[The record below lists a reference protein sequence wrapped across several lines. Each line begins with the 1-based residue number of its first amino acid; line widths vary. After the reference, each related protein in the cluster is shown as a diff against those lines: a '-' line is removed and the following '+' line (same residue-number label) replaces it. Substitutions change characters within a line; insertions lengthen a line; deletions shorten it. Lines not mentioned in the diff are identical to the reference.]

1 MAEAAAILEFAAS
14 YKEGGHTGLPL
25 PKLRREIMSY
35 DLLIK
40 NAQICDGTRAP
51 LFPGSV
57 GVSGGKIVEIG
68 KVSGMAA
75 RTIDADGLVL
85 APGFIDIHTHYDAQV
100 SWDPLLTCSCW
111 HGVTSV
117 LMGNCGV
124 GVAPCRPSEKDIVSW
139 DLVNVEAMPHDV
151 LLGGVAWDE
160 WESFPQYMQA
170 IEKRGIAL
178 NAGFLVPLSSFR
190 YYVMGNAASERA
202 ATSVELERMTSL
214 FREAMEAG
222 AYGFSL
228 SLLNQ
233 HIGYQGKPLA
243 SRLAT
248 KEELG
253 ALGRVMRDLGRGV
266 IEIALTRSVSV
277 LSEEELDLLV
287 HVATESQRPVTWL
300 GLLGR
305 SDMPGV
311 CRTALTRVEPF
322 LRRGLRIPPQVTPRP
337 IQQYYTLKVPF
348 IFASLPSWK
357 DAFNRSVA
365 EQIALYRKPEFR
377 AAFRRDLQVGGAIFT
392 NQWDRVHV
400 VRIEKEHNKRYLNK
414 SIAEIAALWE
424 RDPIDTILDLAIDE
438 NLAMGITLSVI
449 NTNPDEVR
457 ELITHPDVL
466 IGLSDA
472 GAHVDQHCD
481 AGVPTYLL
489 SEWVRKRRAMTLEE
503 GVRRLTGEP
512 AAFLGQTKKGHVAVG
527 MDADLVLFDPDT
539 VGLYPPEWVNDLPG
553 GKPRLIERA
562 KGVHHTIVGGSVLFS
577 DGVYQGGLPGR
588 IMRPAAV

>member
-1 MAEAAAILEFAAS
+1 
-14 YKEGGHTGLPL
+14 
-25 PKLRREIMSY
+25 MSY
-35 DLLIK
+35 DLLVK
-40 NAQICDGTRAP
+40 NAKICDGTGAP
-51 LFPGSV
+51 IYQGSV
-57 GVSGGKIVEIG
+57 GVSAGKIVAVGE
-68 KVSGMAA
+68 AA
-75 RTIDADGLVL
+75 GSATRTINADGLVL
-85 APGFIDIHTHYDAQV
+85 APGFIDIHTHYDAQI

-124 GVAPCRPSEKDIVSW
+124 GVAPCRPQEKEIVSW
-139 DLVNVEAMPHDV
+139 DLVNVEAMPQDV
-151 LLGGVAWDE
+151 LLNGVAWDE
-160 WESFPQYMQA
+160 WESFPQYMEA
-170 IEKRGIAL
+170 IEKRGVGL
-178 NAGFLVPLSSFR
+178 NVGFLVPLSSFR
-190 YYVMGNAASERA
+190 YYVMGGEASERE
-202 ATSVELERMTSL
+202 ATPAELERMVQL
-214 FREAMEAG
+214 FRQAMEAG

-243 SRLAT
+243 SRMAT
-248 KEELG
+248 KAELC
-253 ALGRVMRDLGRGV
+253 ALGRVMRELGRGV

-277 LSEEELDLLV
+277 LTDEELDLLV
-287 HVATESQRPVTWL
+287 AVANESQRPVTWL

-305 SDMPGV
+305 SDMPWV
-311 CRTALTRVEPF
+311 CRAALERVTPF
-322 LRRGLRIPPQVTPRP
+322 FRQGLRIPPQVTPRP

-348 IFASLPSWK
+348 IFASLPSWRE
-357 DAFNRSVA
+357 AFNRPVP
-365 EQIALYRKPEFR
+365 EQIALYRSPTFR
-377 AAFRRDLQVGGAIFT
+377 EAFRRDLKVGGAIFT

-400 VRIEKEHNKRYLNK
+400 VRVEKEHNRRYLNK

-438 NLAMGITLSVI
+438 ELEMGITLSVI

-489 SEWVRKRRAMTLEE
+489 GEWVRKRQALTLEQ
-503 GVRRLTGEP
+503 GVRRLTSEP
-512 AAFLGQTKKGHVAVG
+512 AAFLGNTQKGSLSLG
-527 MDADLVLFDPDT
+527 KDADLVLFDPET
-539 VGLYPPEWVNDLPG
+539 VGVHAPEWVNDLPG

-562 KGVHHTIVGGSVLFS
+562 QGVVHTIVGGEVVVTE
-577 DGVYQGGLPGR
+577 GVYQGGLPGR
-588 IMRPAAV
+588 VMRPDPKK

>member
-1 MAEAAAILEFAAS
+1 
-14 YKEGGHTGLPL
+14 
-25 PKLRREIMSY
+25 MSY
-35 DLLIK
+35 DLLIRD
-40 NAQICDGTRAP
+40 ADICDGTGGPR
-51 LFPGSV
+51 FHGSI
-57 GVSGGKIVEIG
+57 GVRDGVIVEVGKI
-68 KVSGMAA
+68 SGSAS
-75 RTIDADGLVL
+75 RTINADGLVV

-100 SWDPLLTCSCW
+100 SWDPLLTCSPW

-124 GVAPCRPSEKDIVSW
+124 GVAPCRPREKEIVSW

-160 WESFPQYMQA
+160 WESFPQYMNA
-170 IEKRGIAL
+170 VSCRGIAL
-178 NAGFLVPLSSFR
+178 NVGFLVPLSSFR
-190 YYVMGNAASERA
+190 YYVMGVAASERA
-202 ATSVELERMTSL
+202 ATAAEIEQMTVL
-214 FREAMEAG
+214 FRQAMDAG

-233 HIGYQGKPLA
+233 HIGYQGRPLA

-248 KEELG
+248 KEELC
-253 ALGRVMRDLGRGV
+253 ALGRVMREMERGV
-266 IEIALTRSVSV
+266 IEIALTKSVSV
-277 LSEEELDLLV
+277 LTDEELDLLIA
-287 HVATESQRPVTWL
+287 VASASERPVTWL

-311 CRTALTRVEPF
+311 CRSALARVEPF

-337 IQQYYTLKVPF
+337 IQQYYTMKVPF
-348 IFASLPSWK
+348 IFASLPSWRE
-357 DAFNRSVA
+357 AFNRPVA
-365 EQIALYRKPEFR
+365 EQVALYRKAEFR
-377 AAFRRDLQVGGAIFT
+377 DAFRRDLKVGGAVFT
-392 NQWDRVHV
+392 NQWDRVQV
-400 VRIEKEHNKRYLNK
+400 VRVEKEHNRRYLNK
-414 SIAEIAALWE
+414 SIAEIAALWG

-438 NLAMGITLSVI
+438 NLELGITLSVI

-457 ELITHPDVL
+457 ELVTHPDVL

-489 SEWVRKRRAMTLEE
+489 GEWVRERQAMSLEE

-512 AAFLGQTKKGHVAVG
+512 AAFLGQTKKGCIATG
-527 MDADLVLFDPDT
+527 MDADFVVFDPET
-539 VGLYPPEWVNDLPG
+539 IGVRPPEWVHDLPG

-562 KGVHHTIVGGSVLFS
+562 QGVHQTIVGGTVVFS
-577 DGVYQGGLPGR
+577 GGVYQGGLPGKMMKPGR
-588 IMRPAAV
+588 GT

>member
-1 MAEAAAILEFAAS
+1 
-14 YKEGGHTGLPL
+14 
-25 PKLRREIMSY
+25 MSY

-40 NAQICDGTRAP
+40 DARICDGTGKP
-51 LFPGSV
+51 MFHGSV
-57 GVSGGKIVEIG
+57 GVRGGKIVEVG
-68 KVSGMAA
+68 ETSGSAA
-75 RTIDADGLVL
+75 RMINADGLVL

-100 SWDPLLTCSCW
+100 SWDPLLTCSPW

-124 GVAPCRPSEKDIVSW
+124 GVAPCRPSEKGIVSW
-139 DLVNVEAMPHDV
+139 DLVNVEAMPQEV
-151 LLGGVAWDE
+151 LLNGVAWEE
-160 WESFPQYMQA
+160 WESFPQYMEA
-170 IEKRGIAL
+170 IEKRGIGL

-190 YYVMGNAASERA
+190 YYVMGEAASERA
-202 ATSVELERMTSL
+202 ATSVELERMTAL
-214 FREAMEAG
+214 FRQAMEAG

-248 KEELG
+248 KEELC
-253 ALGRVMRDLGRGV
+253 ALGRVMRDLRRGV

-277 LSEEELDLLV
+277 MTEEELDLLV
-287 HVATESQRPVTWL
+287 SVASESQRPVTWL

-311 CRTALTRVEPF
+311 CRTTLRRVEPL
-322 LRRGLRIPPQVTPRP
+322 LRQGLRIPPQVTPRP
-337 IQQYYTLKVPF
+337 IQQYYTFKVPF
-348 IFASLPSWK
+348 IFASFPSWK
-357 DAFNRSVA
+357 EAFNRPVA

-377 AAFRRDLQVGGAIFT
+377 DAFRRDLKVGGAIFT

-400 VRIEKEHNKRYLNK
+400 VRIEQERNKQYLNK
-414 SIAEIAALWE
+414 SIAEIAALGK
-424 RDPIDTILDLAIDE
+424 RDPVDTILDLAIDE
-438 NLAMGITLSVI
+438 NLEMGITLSVI
-449 NTNPDEVR
+449 NTDPDEVR

-489 SEWVRKRRAMTLEE
+489 SEWVRRRQAMTLEE
-503 GVRRLTGEP
+503 GVRRLTAEP
-512 AAFLGQTKKGHVAVG
+512 AAFLGQPTKGRVALG

-539 VGLYPPEWVNDLPG
+539 VGLHPPEWVNDLPG

-562 KGVHHTIVGGSVLFS
+562 KGVHHTIVGGTGLFA
-577 DGVYQGGLPGR
+577 DGIYQGGLPGKV
-588 IMRPAAV
+588 MRPATE

>member
-1 MAEAAAILEFAAS
+1 
-14 YKEGGHTGLPL
+14 
-25 PKLRREIMSY
+25 MSY

-40 NAQICDGTRAP
+40 DARICDGTGKP
-51 LFPGSV
+51 VFPGSV
-57 GVSGGKIVEIG
+57 GVRGGKIVEVG
-68 KVSGMAA
+68 KAA
-75 RTIDADGLVL
+75 GSATCTINADGLVL

-100 SWDPLLTCSCW
+100 SWDPLLTCSSW

-124 GVAPCRPSEKDIVSW
+124 GVAPCRPNEKEIVSW
-139 DLVNVEAMPHDV
+139 DLVNVEAMPQEV
-151 LLGGVAWDE
+151 LLHGVAWDE
-160 WESFPQYMQA
+160 WESFPDYMQA

-178 NAGFLVPLSSFR
+178 NVGFLVPLSSFR
-190 YYVMGNAASERA
+190 YYVMGDAASERA
-202 ATSVELERMTSL
+202 ANAAELERMTSL
-214 FREAMEAG
+214 FRQAMEAG
-222 AYGFSL
+222 AYGYSL

-253 ALGRVMRDLGRGV
+253 ALGRVMRDLQRGV

-277 LSEEELDLLV
+277 LTEEELDLLI
-287 HVATESQRPVTWL
+287 HMATESQRPVTWL
-300 GLLGR
+300 ALLGR

-311 CRTALTRVEPF
+311 CRKALARVEPL
-322 LRRGLRIPPQVTPRP
+322 LRQGLRIPPQVTPRP

-357 DAFNRSVA
+357 EAFNRPVA

-400 VRIEKEHNKRYLNK
+400 VRVEHERNTRYLNK

-424 RDPIDTILDLAIDE
+424 RDPVDTILDLAIDE
-438 NLAMGITLSVI
+438 NLEMGITLSVI

-457 ELITHPDVL
+457 ELITHPGVL

-489 SEWVRKRRAMTLEE
+489 SEWVRNRQALTLEE
-503 GVRRLTGEP
+503 GVRRLTAEP
-512 AAFLGQTKKGHVAVG
+512 AAFLEQSYKGQIAPG
-527 MDADLVLFDPDT
+527 MDADLVVFDPDT
-539 VGLYPPEWVNDLPG
+539 VGLHPPQWVNDLPG

-562 KGVHHTIVGGSVLFS
+562 IGIHHTVVGGKVLFS
-577 DGVYQGGLPGR
+577 EGVYQGGLPGQV
-588 IMRPAAV
+588 MRPM

>member
-1 MAEAAAILEFAAS
+1 
-14 YKEGGHTGLPL
+14 
-25 PKLRREIMSY
+25 MSY

-40 NAQICDGTRAP
+40 DARICDGTGKP
-51 LFPGSV
+51 SFYGSI
-57 GVSGGKIVEIG
+57 GVQAGKIVEVG
-68 KVSGMAA
+68 EAA
-75 RTIDADGLVL
+75 GSATRTINADGLVL
-85 APGFIDIHTHYDAQV
+85 APGFIDIHTHYDAQI
-100 SWDPLLTCSCW
+100 SWDPLLTCSSW

-124 GVAPCRPSEKDIVSW
+124 GVAPCRPNEKEIVSW
-139 DLVNVEAMPHDV
+139 DLVNVEAMPQEV
-151 LLGGVAWDE
+151 LLNGVAWDE
-160 WESFPQYMQA
+160 WESFPEYMQA

-178 NAGFLVPLSSFR
+178 NVGFLVPLSSFR
-190 YYVMGNAASERA
+190 YYVMGDAASERA
-202 ATSVELERMTSL
+202 ANAIELERMTSL
-214 FREAMEAG
+214 FRQAMEAG
-222 AYGFSL
+222 AYGYSL

-253 ALGRVMRDLGRGV
+253 ALGRVMRDLQRGV

-277 LSEEELDLLV
+277 LTEEELDVLI
-287 HVATESQRPVTWL
+287 HMATESQRPVTWL
-300 GLLGR
+300 ALLGR

-311 CRTALTRVEPF
+311 CRKALDRIEPL
-322 LRRGLRIPPQVTPRP
+322 LRQGFRIPPQVTPRP

-357 DAFNRSVA
+357 EAFNRPVA

-400 VRIEKEHNKRYLNK
+400 VRVEREHNTRYLNK
-414 SIAEIAALWE
+414 SIAEIAAQWE
-424 RDPIDTILDLAIDE
+424 RDPVDTILDLAIDE
-438 NLAMGITLSVI
+438 NLEMGITLSVI

-457 ELITHPDVL
+457 ELITHPGVL

-489 SEWVRKRRAMTLEE
+489 SEWVRKRQALTLEE
-503 GVRRLTGEP
+503 GVRRLTAEP
-512 AAFLGQTKKGHVAVG
+512 AAFLGQPHKGRIAPG
-527 MDADLVLFDPDT
+527 TDADLVVFDPDT

-562 KGVHHTIVGGSVLFS
+562 IGVHHTVVGGEVLFS
-577 DGVYQGGLPGR
+577 EGVYQGGLPGQV
-588 IMRPAAV
+588 MRPT

>member
-1 MAEAAAILEFAAS
+1 VIVE
-14 YKEGGHTGLPL
+14 
-25 PKLRREIMSY
+25 
-35 DLLIK
+35 
-40 NAQICDGTRAP
+40 
-51 LFPGSV
+51 V
-57 GVSGGKIVEIG
+57 GKI
-68 KVSGMAA
+68 SGSAS
-75 RTIDADGLVL
+75 RTINADGLVV

-100 SWDPLLTCSCW
+100 SWDPLLTCSPW

-124 GVAPCRPSEKDIVSW
+124 GVAPCRPREKEVVSW

-160 WESFPQYMQA
+160 WESFPQYMNA
-170 IEKRGIAL
+170 VSCRGIVL
-178 NAGFLVPLSSFR
+178 NVGFLVPLSSFR
-190 YYVMGNAASERA
+190 YYVMGVAASERA
-202 ATSVELERMTSL
+202 ATAAELERMTVL
-214 FREAMEAG
+214 FRQAMDAG

-233 HIGYQGKPLA
+233 HIGYQGRPLA

-248 KEELG
+248 KEELC
-253 ALGRVMRDLGRGV
+253 ALGRVMREMGRGV
-266 IEIALTRSVSV
+266 IEIALTKSVSV
-277 LSEEELDLLV
+277 LTDEELDLLIA
-287 HVATESQRPVTWL
+287 VASASERPVTWL

-311 CRTALTRVEPF
+311 CRSALARVEPF

-337 IQQYYTLKVPF
+337 IQQYYTMKVPF
-348 IFASLPSWK
+348 IFASLPSWRE
-357 DAFNRSVA
+357 AFNRPVP
-365 EQIALYRKPEFR
+365 EQVALYRKAEFR
-377 AAFRRDLQVGGAIFT
+377 DAFRRDLKVGGAVFT
-392 NQWDRVHV
+392 NQWDRVQV
-400 VRIEKEHNKRYLNK
+400 VRVEKEHNRRHLNK
-414 SIAEIAALWE
+414 SIAEIAALWG

-438 NLAMGITLSVI
+438 NLELGITLSVI

-457 ELITHPDVL
+457 ELVTHPDVL

-489 SEWVRKRRAMTLEE
+489 GEWVRERQAMSLEE

-512 AAFLGQTKKGHVAVG
+512 AAFLGQTKKGCIATG
-527 MDADLVLFDPDT
+527 MDADFVVFDPET
-539 VGLYPPEWVNDLPG
+539 IGVRPPEWVHDLPG

-562 KGVHHTIVGGSVLFS
+562 HGVHQTIVGGSVVFS
-577 DGVYQGGLPGR
+577 GGVYQGGLPGKMMKPGR
-588 IMRPAAV
+588 GN

>member
-1 MAEAAAILEFAAS
+1 
-14 YKEGGHTGLPL
+14 
-25 PKLRREIMSY
+25 MSY

-40 NAQICDGTRAP
+40 DARICEGTGKSTS
-51 LFPGSV
+51 PGSV
-57 GVSGGKIVEIG
+57 AVQDGKIVEVG
-68 KVSGMAA
+68 EVSGTAT

-85 APGFIDIHTHYDAQV
+85 SPGFIDIHTHYDAQV
-100 SWDPLLTCSCW
+100 SWDPLLTCSPW

-124 GVAPCRPSEKDIVSW
+124 GVAPCRPSEKEIVSW
-139 DLVNVEAMPHDV
+139 DLVNVEAMPQEV
-151 LLGGVAWDE
+151 LLNGVAWDE
-160 WESFPQYMQA
+160 WENFPQYMQA
-170 IEKRGIAL
+170 VEKRGIGL
-178 NAGFLVPLSSFR
+178 NSGFLVPLSSFR
-190 YYVMGNAASERA
+190 YYVMGDAASERA
-202 ATSVELERMTSL
+202 ATPAELERMTVL
-214 FREAMEAG
+214 FRQAMEAG

-248 KEELG
+248 KEELC
-253 ALGRVMRDLGRGV
+253 ALGGVMRDLGRGV

-277 LSEEELDLLV
+277 MTEEELDLLV
-287 HVATESQRPVTWL
+287 AVATESQRPVTWL

-311 CRTALTRVEPF
+311 CRKTLAQVEPL
-322 LRRGLRIPPQVTPRP
+322 LRQGLRIPPQVTPRP

-348 IFASLPSWK
+348 IFASFPSWK
-357 DAFNRSVA
+357 EAFNRPVA

-377 AAFRRDLQVGGAIFT
+377 EAFRRDLKVGGAIFT
-392 NQWDRVHV
+392 NQWDCVHV
-400 VRIEKEHNKRYLNK
+400 VRVEQERNKPYLNK
-414 SIAEIAALWE
+414 SIAEIAASWG

-438 NLAMGITLSVI
+438 NLEMGITLSVI
-449 NTNPDEVR
+449 NTNPEEVR
-457 ELITHPDVL
+457 ELITHPGVL

-489 SEWVRKRRAMTLEE
+489 SEWVRKRQAMTLEE
-503 GVRRLTGEP
+503 GVRRLTSEP
-512 AAFLGQTKKGHVAVG
+512 AAFLGQPHKGRIAAG

-562 KGVHHTIVGGSVLFS
+562 KGIHHTIVGGTVLFS

-588 IMRPAAV
+588 IMRPV

>member
-1 MAEAAAILEFAAS
+1 
-14 YKEGGHTGLPL
+14 
-25 PKLRREIMSY
+25 MSY

-40 NAQICDGTRAP
+40 DAQICDGTGQPR
-51 LFPGSV
+51 FRGSI
-57 GVSGGKIVEIG
+57 GVRNGKIVELG
-68 KVSGMAA
+68 KVVGSATH
-75 RTIDADGLVL
+75 TINAEGLVT
-85 APGFIDIHTHYDAQV
+85 APGFIDIHTHYDAQI
-100 SWDPLLTCSCW
+100 SWDPLLTCSPW

-124 GVAPCRPSEKDIVSW
+124 GVAPCRPREKEIVSW

-151 LLGGVAWDE
+151 LLGGVAWEE
-160 WESFPQYMQA
+160 WESFPQYMEA
-170 IEKRGIAL
+170 IAARGMAL
-178 NAGFLVPLSSFR
+178 NVGFLVPLSSFR
-190 YYVMGNAASERA
+190 YYVMGAAASERA
-202 ATSVELERMTSL
+202 ATTAELERMTVL
-214 FREAMEAG
+214 FRQAMEAG

-253 ALGRVMRDLGRGV
+253 ALGRIMRELGRGV
-266 IEIALTRSVSV
+266 IEIALTKSVSV
-277 LSEEELDLLV
+277 LTDEELDLLV
-287 HVATESQRPVTWL
+287 AVANESQRPVTWL

-305 SDMPGV
+305 SDMPRV
-311 CRTALTRVEPF
+311 CRSALARIEPF
-322 LRRGLRIPPQVTPRP
+322 LKRGLRIPPQVTPRP
-337 IQQYYTLKVPF
+337 IQQYYTMKVPF
-348 IFASLPSWK
+348 IFASFPSWRE
-357 DAFNRSVA
+357 AFNRPVP
-365 EQIALYRKPEFR
+365 EQIALYRKAEFR
-377 AAFRRDLQVGGAIFT
+377 DAFRNDLKVGGAIFT

-400 VRIEKEHNKRYLNK
+400 VRVEKEHNKRYLNK

-438 NLAMGITLSVI
+438 DLEMGITLSVI

-489 SEWVRKRRAMTLEE
+489 GEWVRKRQALSLEE

-512 AAFLGQTKKGHVAVG
+512 AAFLGQTKKGRIAVG
-527 MDADLVLFDPDT
+527 MDADLVVFDPET
-539 VGLYPPEWVNDLPG
+539 IGVQSPEWVNDLPG
-553 GKPRLIERA
+553 GKPRLIEKA
-562 KGVHHTIVGGSVLFS
+562 QGVHHTIVAGMTVFS
-577 DGVYQGGLPGR
+577 GGVYQGGLPGR
-588 IMRPAAV
+588 MMRP

>member
-1 MAEAAAILEFAAS
+1 
-14 YKEGGHTGLPL
+14 
-25 PKLRREIMSY
+25 MSY
-35 DLLIK
+35 DLLIED
-40 NAQICDGTRAP
+40 ARICDGTGTAT
-51 LFPGSV
+51 FHGSV
-57 GVSGGKIVEIG
+57 AVKDGKIVEVG
-68 KVSGMAA
+68 EVSGSAT
-75 RTIDADGLVL
+75 RIVSADGLVL

-100 SWDPLLTCSCW
+100 SWDPLLTCSGW

-124 GVAPCRPSEKDIVSW
+124 GVAPCRPHEKDIVSW
-139 DLVNVEAMPHDV
+139 DLVNVEAMPQDV
-151 LLGGVAWDE
+151 LLNGVAWDE
-160 WESFPQYMQA
+160 WESFPQYMAA
-170 IEKRGIAL
+170 IQRRGVAL

-190 YYVMGNAASERA
+190 YFVMGAEASEREATA
-202 ATSVELERMTSL
+202 AELERMTAL
-214 FREAMEAG
+214 FRQAMEAG

-248 KEELG
+248 KTELC
-253 ALGRVMRDLGRGV
+253 ALGRVMRELGRGV

-277 LSEEELDLLV
+277 MSEEELDLLV
-287 HVATESQRPVTWL
+287 AVATESQRPVTWL

-311 CRTALTRVEPF
+311 CRKTLDRIEPL
-322 LRRGLRIPPQVTPRP
+322 LRQGLRIPPQVTPRP

-348 IFASLPSWK
+348 IFASFASWR
-357 DAFNRSVA
+357 DAFNRPVA

-377 AAFRRDLQVGGAIFT
+377 ETFRKELKVGGAIFT
-392 NQWDRVHV
+392 NQWDCVQV
-400 VRIEKEHNKRYLNK
+400 VRVEQERNKQYLNK
-414 SIAEIAALWE
+414 SIAEIAAQWE
-424 RDPIDTILDLAIDE
+424 RDPVDTILDLAIDE
-438 NLAMGITLSVI
+438 NLEMGITLSVI

-457 ELITHPDVL
+457 ELITHPGVL

-489 SEWVRKRRAMTLEE
+489 SEWVRKRQALTLEE
-503 GVRRLTGEP
+503 GVRRLTSEP
-512 AAFLGQTKKGHVAVG
+512 AEFLGQAKKGRIAQG

-539 VGLYPPEWVNDLPG
+539 VGVYPPEWVNDLPG
-553 GKPRLIERA
+553 GKPRLIERSQ
-562 KGVHHTIVGGSVLFS
+562 GVCHTIIGGDIIFS
-577 DGVYQGGLPGR
+577 DGVYQGGLPGK
-588 IMRPAAV
+588 IMKPVAA

>member
-1 MAEAAAILEFAAS
+1 
-14 YKEGGHTGLPL
+14 
-25 PKLRREIMSY
+25 MSY
-35 DLLIK
+35 DLLVK
-40 NAQICDGTRAP
+40 NAKICDGTGAP
-51 LFPGSV
+51 IFQGSV
-57 GVSGGKIVEIG
+57 GVRAGKIVAVGEA
-68 KVSGMAA
+68 SESAT
-75 RTIDADGLVL
+75 RTINGDGLVL
-85 APGFIDIHTHYDAQV
+85 APGFIDIHTHYDAQI

-124 GVAPCRPSEKDIVSW
+124 GVAPCRPQEKDIVSW
-139 DLVNVEAMPHDV
+139 DLVNVEAMPQDV
-151 LLGGVAWDE
+151 LLNGVAWDE
-160 WESFPQYMQA
+160 WESFPQYMAA
-170 IEKRGIAL
+170 IEKRGVGL
-178 NAGFLVPLSSFR
+178 NVGFLVPLSSFR
-190 YYVMGNAASERA
+190 YYVMGSEASERE
-202 ATSVELERMTSL
+202 ATSAELARMVQL
-214 FREAMEAG
+214 FRQAMEAG

-243 SRLAT
+243 SRMAT
-248 KEELG
+248 KAELC
-253 ALGRVMRDLGRGV
+253 ALGRVMRELGLGV

-277 LSEEELDLLV
+277 LTDEELDLLIA
-287 HVATESQRPVTWL
+287 VASESQRPVTWL

-305 SDMPGV
+305 SDMPWV
-311 CRTALTRVEPF
+311 CRAALERVTPF
-322 LRRGLRIPPQVTPRP
+322 SRQGLRIPPQVTPRP

-348 IFASLPSWK
+348 IFASLPSWRE
-357 DAFNRSVA
+357 AFNRPVP
-365 EQIALYRKPEFR
+365 EQIALYRSPTFR
-377 AAFRRDLQVGGAIFT
+377 EAFRRDLKVGGAIFT

-400 VRIEKEHNKRYLNK
+400 VRVEKEHNRRYLNK

-438 NLAMGITLSVI
+438 ELEMGITLSVI

-489 SEWVRKRRAMTLEE
+489 GEWVRKRQALTLEQ
-503 GVRRLTGEP
+503 GVRRLTSEP
-512 AAFLGQTKKGHVAVG
+512 AAFLGNTQKGTLAVG
-527 MDADLVLFDPDT
+527 KDADLVLFDPDT
-539 VGLYPPEWVNDLPG
+539 VGVHAPEWVNDLPG

-562 KGVHHTIVGGSVLFS
+562 QGVVQTIVGGEVVVTE
-577 DGVYQGGLPGR
+577 GVYQGGLPGR
-588 IMRPAAV
+588 VMRPDPEK

>member
-1 MAEAAAILEFAAS
+1 
-14 YKEGGHTGLPL
+14 
-25 PKLRREIMSY
+25 MSY
-35 DLLIK
+35 DLLIRD
-40 NAQICDGTRAP
+40 ARICDGTGKP
-51 LFPGSV
+51 MFHGSV
-57 GVSGGKIVEIG
+57 GVRDGKIVEVG
-68 KVSGMAA
+68 ETSGSAA
-75 RTIDADGLVL
+75 RTISADGLVL
-85 APGFIDIHTHYDAQV
+85 APGFIDIHTHYDAQI
-100 SWDPLLTCSCW
+100 SWDSLLTCSPW

-124 GVAPCRPSEKDIVSW
+124 GVAPCRPSEKGIVSW
-139 DLVNVEAMPHDV
+139 DLVNVEAMPQEV
-151 LLGGVAWDE
+151 LLNGVAWDE
-160 WESFPQYMQA
+160 WESFPQYMEA
-170 IEKRGIAL
+170 IEKRGIGL

-190 YYVMGNAASERA
+190 YYVMGEAASERA
-202 ATSVELERMTSL
+202 ATPAELERMTVL
-214 FREAMEAG
+214 FRQAMEAG

-228 SLLNQ
+228 SLLSQ

-248 KEELG
+248 KEELC

-277 LSEEELDLLV
+277 MTEEELDLLV
-287 HVATESQRPVTWL
+287 SVATESRRPVTWL

-311 CRTALTRVEPF
+311 CRTTLRRVEPLF
-322 LRRGLRIPPQVTPRP
+322 RQGLRIPPQVTPRP

-348 IFASLPSWK
+348 IFASFPSWK
-357 DAFNRSVA
+357 EAFNRPIA
-365 EQIALYRKPEFR
+365 EQINLYRNPEFR
-377 AAFRRDLQVGGAIFT
+377 AAFRRDLKVGGAIFT

-400 VRIEKEHNKRYLNK
+400 VRVEQDRNKQYLNK
-414 SIAEIAALWE
+414 SIAEIATLWG
-424 RDPIDTILDLAIDE
+424 RDPVDTILDLAIDE
-438 NLAMGITLSVI
+438 NLEMGITLSVI

-489 SEWVRKRRAMTLEE
+489 SEWVRERQAMTLEA
-503 GVRRLTGEP
+503 GVRRLTFEP
-512 AAFLGQTKKGHVAVG
+512 AAFLAQPSKGQVASG

-562 KGVHHTIVGGSVLFS
+562 KSVHHTIVGGTVLFS
-577 DGVYQGGLPGR
+577 DGIYQGGLPGKV
-588 IMRPAAV
+588 MRP

>member
-1 MAEAAAILEFAAS
+1 
-14 YKEGGHTGLPL
+14 
-25 PKLRREIMSY
+25 MSY
-35 DLLIK
+35 DLLIRD
-40 NAQICDGTRAP
+40 ARICDGTGKP
-51 LFPGSV
+51 IFHGSV
-57 GVSGGKIVEIG
+57 GVKGGKIVEVG
-68 KVSGMAA
+68 EVAGTAT
-75 RTIDADGLVL
+75 RTINADGLVV
-85 APGFIDIHTHYDAQV
+85 APGFIDIHTHYDAQI

-124 GVAPCRPSEKDIVSW
+124 GVAPCRPSEKEIVSW
-139 DLVNVEAMPHDV
+139 DLVNVEAMPQEV
-151 LLGGVAWDE
+151 LLNGVAWDE
-160 WESFPQYMQA
+160 WESFPQYMHA

-178 NAGFLVPLSSFR
+178 NVGFLVPLSSFR
-190 YYVMGNAASERA
+190 YYVMGDAASQRA
-202 ATSVELERMTSL
+202 ATPAELERMIAL
-214 FREAMEAG
+214 FRQAMEAG

-228 SLLNQ
+228 SLLDQ

-248 KEELG
+248 KEELC
-253 ALGRVMRDLGRGV
+253 ALGRVMRELGRGV

-277 LSEEELDLLV
+277 LTDEELDLLV
-287 HVATESQRPVTWL
+287 AVATESQRPVTWL

-311 CRTALTRVEPF
+311 CRTSLARVEPL
-322 LRRGLRIPPQVTPRP
+322 LRQGLRIPPQVTPRP

-357 DAFNRSVA
+357 EAFNRPVA
-365 EQIALYRKPEFR
+365 EQMALYRKPEFR

-400 VRIEKEHNKRYLNK
+400 VRVEHEHNKPYLNK

-438 NLAMGITLSVI
+438 NLEMGITLSVI
-449 NTNPDEVR
+449 NTDPAEVR

-489 SEWVRKRRAMTLEE
+489 SEWVRKHQALTLEE
-503 GVRRLTGEP
+503 GVRRLTSEP
-512 AAFLGQTKKGHVAVG
+512 AAFLGQPQKGRIAVG
-527 MDADLVLFDPDT
+527 MDADLVVFDPHT
-539 VGLYPPEWVNDLPG
+539 VGPCPPEWVNDLPG
-553 GKPRLIERA
+553 EKPRLIERA
-562 KGVHHTIVGGSVLFS
+562 TGIHHTVVGGTLLFS
-577 DGVYQGGLPGR
+577 DGVYQGGLPGAVL
-588 IMRPAAV
+588 RPLAG

>member
-1 MAEAAAILEFAAS
+1 
-14 YKEGGHTGLPL
+14 
-25 PKLRREIMSY
+25 MSY
-35 DLLIK
+35 DLLIRD
-40 NAQICDGTRAP
+40 AWICDGTGKAR
-51 LFPGSV
+51 FRGSV
-57 GVSGGKIVEIG
+57 GVRDGVIVEMGEI
-68 KVSGMAA
+68 SGTAT
-75 RTIDADGLVL
+75 RTINADGLVV
-85 APGFIDIHTHYDAQV
+85 APGFIDIHTHYDAQI
-100 SWDPLLTCSCW
+100 SWDPLLTCSPW

-124 GVAPCRPSEKDIVSW
+124 GVAPCRPREKDIVSW

-151 LLGGVAWDE
+151 LLDGVAWDE
-160 WESFPQYMQA
+160 WESFPQYMDA
-170 IEKRGIAL
+170 ITSRGVAL
-178 NAGFLVPLSSFR
+178 NVGFLVPLSSFR
-190 YYVMGNAASERA
+190 YYVMGTAASERA
-202 ATSVELERMTSL
+202 ATTAEIERMTVL
-214 FREAMEAG
+214 FRQAMDAG

-248 KEELG
+248 KEELC
-253 ALGRVMRDLGRGV
+253 ALGQVMRELDRGV
-266 IEIALTRSVSV
+266 IEIALTKSVSV
-277 LSEEELDLLV
+277 LTDEELDLLV
-287 HVATESQRPVTWL
+287 AVASASQRPVTWL

-311 CRTALTRVEPF
+311 CRSALTRVEPF
-322 LRRGLRIPPQVTPRP
+322 LKQGLRIPPQVTPRP
-337 IQQYYTLKVPF
+337 IQQYYTMKVPF
-348 IFASLPSWK
+348 IFASLPSWRE
-357 DAFNRSVA
+357 AFNRPVA
-365 EQIALYRKPEFR
+365 EQIALYRKAEFR
-377 AAFRRDLQVGGAIFT
+377 DAFRRDLKVGGAIFT

-400 VRIEKEHNKRYLNK
+400 VRVEKDHNKRYVNK

-438 NLAMGITLSVI
+438 ELEMGITLSVI

-489 SEWVRKRRAMTLEE
+489 SEWVRKRQAMSLEE

-512 AAFLGQTKKGHVAVG
+512 AAFLEQTKKGQVAVG
-527 MDADLVLFDPDT
+527 MDADFVVFDPET
-539 VGLYPPEWVNDLPG
+539 IGVQPPEWVNDLPG
-553 GKPRLIERA
+553 GKPRLIERSQ
-562 KGVHHTIVGGSVLFS
+562 GVHYTIVGGAVLFA
-577 DGVYQGGLPGR
+577 DGVYQGGLPGK
-588 IMRPAAV
+588 IMRP

>member
-1 MAEAAAILEFAAS
+1 
-14 YKEGGHTGLPL
+14 
-25 PKLRREIMSY
+25 MSY

-40 NAQICDGTRAP
+40 DADICDGTGKPR
-51 LFPGSV
+51 FPGSV
-57 GVSGGKIVEIG
+57 AVRDGKIVEMG
-68 KVSGMAA
+68 EVSGSAT
-75 RTIDADGLVL
+75 RTINAEGLVV
-85 APGFIDIHTHYDAQV
+85 APGFIDIHTHYDAQI
-100 SWDPLLTCSCW
+100 SWDPLLTCSPW

-124 GVAPCRPSEKDIVSW
+124 GVAPCRPSEKEIVSW
-139 DLVNVEAMPHDV
+139 DLVNVEAMPHEV

-160 WESFPQYMQA
+160 WESFPQYMDA
-170 IEKRGIAL
+170 IANRGIAL
-178 NAGFLVPLSSFR
+178 NVGFLVPLSSFR
-190 YYVMGNAASERA
+190 YYVMGSAASERA
-202 ATSVELERMTSL
+202 ATAAELEKMSAL
-214 FREAMEAG
+214 FRQAMEAG

-248 KEELG
+248 KEELCT
-253 ALGRVMRDLGRGV
+253 LGRIMREMGRGV
-266 IEIALTRSVSV
+266 IEIALTKSVSV
-277 LSEEELDLLV
+277 LTEEELDLLV
-287 HVATESQRPVTWL
+287 AVASESQRPVTWL

-311 CRTALTRVEPF
+311 CRTALKQIEP
-322 LRRGLRIPPQVTPRP
+322 LLKSGLRIPPQVTPRP
-337 IQQYYTLKVPF
+337 IQQYYTMRVPF
-348 IFASLPSWK
+348 IFASLPSWRE
-357 DAFNRSVA
+357 AFNRPVT

-377 AAFRRDLQVGGAIFT
+377 EAFRRDLKVGGAIFT

-400 VRIEKEHNKRYLNK
+400 VRVEKDHNKRYLNK

-438 NLAMGITLSVI
+438 ELDLGITLSVI

-457 ELITHPDVL
+457 ELITHPGVL

-489 SEWVRKRRAMTLEE
+489 GEWVRKQQAMSVEE
-503 GVRRLTGEP
+503 GVRRLTSEP
-512 AAFLGQTKKGHVAVG
+512 AAFLGQPRKGKLAIG
-527 MDADLVLFDPDT
+527 MDADLVVFDPAT
-539 VGLYPPEWVNDLPG
+539 IGVHAPEWVNDLPG
-553 GKPRLIERA
+553 GKPRLIERSQ
-562 KGVHHTIVGGSVLFS
+562 GIHHTIVNGIPLFAGSM
-577 DGVYQGGLPGR
+577 YQGGLPGQV
-588 IMRPAAV
+588 MRP

>member
-1 MAEAAAILEFAAS
+1 MAKAAQGYDRLRLPYRAEE
-14 YKEGGHTGLPL
+14 KEET
-25 PKLRREIMSY
+25 MSY
-35 DLLIK
+35 DLLITD
-40 NAQICDGTRAP
+40 AQVCDGVGNPR
-51 LFPGSV
+51 FHGSV
-57 GVSGGKIVEIG
+57 GVRDGKIVEVG
-68 KVSGMAA
+68 EASGSAT
-75 RTIDADGLVL
+75 RTINAEGLVL

-124 GVAPCRPSEKDIVSW
+124 GVAPCRPSEKEIVSW

-151 LLGGVAWDE
+151 LLGGVAWEE
-160 WESFPQYMQA
+160 WESFPQYMYAVQQ
-170 IEKRGIAL
+170 RGIAL

-190 YYVMGNAASERA
+190 YYVMGEAACERA
-202 ATSVELERMTSL
+202 ATSTELERMTTL

-253 ALGRVMRDLGRGV
+253 ALGRVMRELERGV

-277 LSEEELDLLV
+277 LTDEELDLLV

-311 CRTALTRVEPF
+311 CRTALARVKPF
-322 LRRGLRIPPQVTPRP
+322 LRTGLRIPPQVTPRP

-357 DAFNRSVA
+357 EAFNRPVP
-365 EQIALYRKPEFR
+365 EQIALYGKAEFR
-377 AAFRRDLQVGGAIFT
+377 EAFRRDLQVGGAIFT
-392 NQWDRVHV
+392 NQWDQVHV
-400 VRIEKEHNKRYLNK
+400 VRVEREHNKPYLNK

-438 NLAMGITLSVI
+438 HLEMGITLSVI

-489 SEWVRKRRAMTLEE
+489 SEWVRKRQAMTLEE
-503 GVRRLTGEP
+503 GVRRLTSEP
-512 AAFLGQTKKGHVAVG
+512 AAFLGQTQKGKIAVG
-527 MDADLVLFDPDT
+527 MDADLVVFDSDT
-539 VGLYPPEWVNDLPG
+539 VGLYPPEWVHDLPG

-562 KGVHHTIVGGSVLFS
+562 KGIHWTIVGGSVLFS
-577 DGVYQGGLPGR
+577 DGAYQGGLPGR
-588 IMRPAAV
+588 IMRP